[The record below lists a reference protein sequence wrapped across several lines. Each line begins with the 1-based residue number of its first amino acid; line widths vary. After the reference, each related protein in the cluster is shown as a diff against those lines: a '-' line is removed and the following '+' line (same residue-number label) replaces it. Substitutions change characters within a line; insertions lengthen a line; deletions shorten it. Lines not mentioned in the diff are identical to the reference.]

1 MIVLITNKALQ
12 SVKKRWMRHKSLFL
26 PPEDRHSVYSLLV
39 DPNKLLETAILTLL
53 LNSIPFQHSV
63 KRVFQTLR
71 QSIFTPS
78 FPGNGS

>member
-12 SVKKRWMRHKSLFL
+12 SVKKRWKRHKSLFL

-78 FPGNGS
+78 FTGNGS